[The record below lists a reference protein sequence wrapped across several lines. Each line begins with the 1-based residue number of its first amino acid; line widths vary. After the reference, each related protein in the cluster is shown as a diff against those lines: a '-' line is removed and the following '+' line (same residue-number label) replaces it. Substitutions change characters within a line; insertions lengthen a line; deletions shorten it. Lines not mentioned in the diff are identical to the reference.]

1 MNNFQ
6 QFFDLSKDH
15 QKVLLNQANDVLTT
29 KTAQQR
35 VEWALEHLPQQ
46 FIISSSFGI
55 QAAVMLHL
63 VTEQYPSI
71 PVVLLDTGYLFPET
85 YQFIDQLTERLNLN
99 LKVYRAEQSPS
110 WQEARY
116 GKLWEKDVE
125 GITRYNQ
132 LNKVEPLN
140 RALDELQ
147 AHSWFSGLRREQAS
161 TRADKGVLEVS
172 RGVLKVY
179 PIIDWSKKDV
189 HYYLKEQ
196 GLPYHPLW
204 EKGYV
209 SVGDIHTSRPLEAGM
224 TEEQTRFNG
233 LTRECG
239 IHLGEG
245 I

>member
-1 MNNFQ
+1 MSDFQ
-6 QFFDLSKDH
+6 KFFDLSKDH
-15 QKVLLNQANDVLTT
+15 QKVLLNQGNDVLTT

-85 YQFIDQLTERLNLN
+85 YQFIDELTQRLNLN
-99 LKVYRAEQSPS
+99 LKVYRAEQSPN

-140 RALDELQ
+140 RALTELQ

-161 TRADKGVLEVS
+161 SRADKGILEVS

-189 HYYLKEQ
+189 HYYLKEH

-245 I
+245 L